1 MQMKF
6 GLLIIVE
13 NEVVLVLVT
22 VIMVPCLTILVD
34 LHHPVFIV
42 VLAVTMTI
50 VVVVEVEVVAWLHL
64 LVGLT
69 VADGNVAWLCLP
81 VTTPVH

>member
-6 GLLIIVE
+6 GPLIIVE
-13 NEVVLVLVT
+13 NEVVLVVVT
-22 VIMVPCLTILVD
+22 VIMVPCLN

-50 VVVVEVEVVAWLHL
+50 VVVVEVVAWLHL